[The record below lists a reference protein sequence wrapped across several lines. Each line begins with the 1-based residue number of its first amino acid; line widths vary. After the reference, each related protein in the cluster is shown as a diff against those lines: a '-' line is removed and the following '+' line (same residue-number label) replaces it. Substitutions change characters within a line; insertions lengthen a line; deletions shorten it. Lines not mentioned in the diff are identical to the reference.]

1 MSIMQTG
8 QTNGPESLLRC
19 SDDDFSVDKL
29 LVELAVLTLLVGG
42 GYQRV
47 ALVLNPFPDTQL
59 VLRGTE
65 QTRLLSRVLV
75 ALIGNFVS

>member
-1 MSIMQTG
+1 M
-8 QTNGPESLLRC
+8 
-19 SDDDFSVDKL
+19 
-29 LVELAVLTLLVGG
+29 
-42 GYQRV
+42 
-47 ALVLNPFPDTQL
+47 ALVLNPFSDTQL